1 MTKALLVACAL
12 GLSVSASFACDYHVT
27 TKSGHAVD
35 PTTVASIS
43 TPASPVTAPDT
54 LQTPAVPVEEPAE

>member
-12 GLSVSASFACDYHVT
+12 GLSVSGAFACDYHVT
-27 TKSGHAVD
+27 TKTGHAVD

-43 TPASPVTAPDT
+43 TPASPVASET